1 MIISRGMRFM
11 KYIAYMVAVINAFW
25 SAKVKGGER
34 LERWVDNGYQ
44 NGP

>member
-1 MIISRGMRFM
+1 MIITWGMRFM
-11 KYIAYMVAVINAFW
+11 KYIAHVVAVINTFL
-25 SAKVKGGER
+25 SAKVKGRER